1 MEGLE
6 IRQMQTFKTIV
17 EVGNFTKAAE
27 QLQYAQSTITA
38 HIQGIEEE
46 LGGPL
51 FNRVGK
57 KIVLTEMSRELYTYV
72 VDILNTYSKIK
83 NIAVDSGE
91 VRGNLRI
98 GASETL
104 TIYKLGPVLSEFRE
118 KYPRVN
124 ISLINDNCIKLRERL
139 YTGDLDL
146 AIVLQPEVKD
156 DNLTTVKLNEEEMV
170 FVGPCGCTVKF
181 TDNIFKENAL
191 KETLIFTE
199 KDCSLRKYF
208 EEYLKAQKVLISN
221 KLELSNIEAIKQCVV
236 SGLGI
241 SLLPYISV
249 KKLIDEKKVIKI
261 ENDEKVEFLAQ
272 LAYLREKKLTLVEK
286 KFIEVLE
293 KYVG

>member
-1 MEGLE
+1 
-6 IRQMQTFKTIV
+6 MQTFKTIV
-17 EVGNFTKAAE
+17 DVGNFTKAAE

-57 KIVLTEMSRELYTYV
+57 KIVLTEMSRELYAYV

-118 KYPRVN
+118 KYPSVN

-181 TDNIFKENAL
+181 TDDNFKENTL

-272 LAYLREKKLTLVEK
+272 LAYLREKKLTLAEK

>member
-1 MEGLE
+1 
-6 IRQMQTFKTIV
+6 MQTFKTIV